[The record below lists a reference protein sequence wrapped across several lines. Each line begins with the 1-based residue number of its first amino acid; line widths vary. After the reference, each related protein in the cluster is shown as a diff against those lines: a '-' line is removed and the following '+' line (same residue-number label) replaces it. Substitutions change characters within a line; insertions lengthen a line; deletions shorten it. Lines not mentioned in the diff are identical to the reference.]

1 VRIAA
6 ESFDAADSLALCAAQ
21 QADIQARYDFR
32 DTEPGVKP
40 SAADITVFLVA
51 RDDDG
56 TPLGCGALRG
66 LDGGVV
72 ELKRMYTV
80 PAARGRGV
88 GRAVLEALEAEARAR
103 GFTLAR
109 LETGDLLPE
118 AHRLYARAGY
128 QPIPCWGA
136 YANSDISLCFER
148 PLSAP
153 EPATGP
159 G

>member
-6 ESFDAADSLALCAAQ
+6 EPFDSPEAVALCEAQ
-21 QADIQARYDFR
+21 QADVRARYGSR

-40 SAADITVFLVA
+40 SAADVTVFLVA
-51 RDDDG
+51 RADDG
-56 TPLGCGALRG
+56 TPLGCGALRDLG
-66 LDGGVV
+66 GGVA

-88 GRAVLEALEAEARAR
+88 GRAVLAALEDEARRR
-103 GFTLAR
+103 GFRLAR
-109 LETGDLLPE
+109 LETGDRLPE

-136 YANSDISLCFER
+136 YAGSAISLCLER
-148 PLSAP
+148 AL
-153 EPATGP
+153 
-159 G
+159 

>member
-6 ESFDAADSLALCAAQ
+6 EPFDSPDALALCDAQ
-21 QADIQARYDFR
+21 QADIRARYGER

-56 TPLGCGALRG
+56 TPLGCGALRA
-66 LDGGVV
+66 LPTPGVV

-88 GRAVLEALEAEARAR
+88 GRAVLDALEAEARRR

-109 LETGDLLPE
+109 LETGDRLPE

-128 QPIPCWGA
+128 TPIPCWGA
-136 YANSDISLCFER
+136 YAGSAISLCFER
-148 PLSAP
+148 AL
-153 EPATGP
+153 
-159 G
+159 

>member
-1 VRIAA
+1 MRIAA
-6 ESFDAADSLALCAAQ
+6 EPFDSPDAVALCDAQ
-21 QADIQARYDFR
+21 QADIRARYGFR

-40 SAADITVFLVA
+40 SAADVTVFLVA

-88 GRAVLEALEAEARAR
+88 GRAVLTALEDEARAR

-109 LETGDLLPE
+109 LETGDRLPE

-128 QPIPCWGA
+128 APIPCWGA
-136 YANSDISLCFER
+136 YASSAISLCLER
-148 PLSAP
+148 VL
-153 EPATGP
+153 
-159 G
+159 

>member
-1 VRIAA
+1 MRIAA
-6 ESFDAADSLALCAAQ
+6 EPFDAPDGLALCAAQ
-21 QADIQARYDFR
+21 QADIRSRYGER

-66 LDGGVV
+66 LDAPGVV

-88 GRAVLEALEAEARAR
+88 GRAVLEALEAEARRR

-128 QPIPCWGA
+128 TRIPCWGA
-136 YANSDISLCFER
+136 YASSAISLCFER
-148 PLSAP
+148 RL
-153 EPATGP
+153 
-159 G
+159 

>member
-6 ESFDAADSLALCAAQ
+6 EPFHSPDAVALCDAQ
-21 QADIQARYDFR
+21 QADIRARYGSR

-51 RDDDG
+51 RDADG
-56 TPLGCGALRG
+56 TPVGCGALRG

-80 PAARGRGV
+80 PGARGRGD
-88 GRAVLEALEAEARAR
+88 GRAMLEALEAEARAR

-109 LETGDLLPE
+109 LETGDQLPE

-128 QPIPCWGA
+128 RPIPCWGA
-136 YANSDISLCFER
+136 YAASTISLCLER
-148 PLSAP
+148 RL
-153 EPATGP
+153 
-159 G
+159 

>member
-6 ESFDAADSLALCAAQ
+6 EPFHSPDAVALCDAQ
-21 QADIQARYDFR
+21 QADIRARYGLR

-66 LDGGVV
+66 LGDGVV

-88 GRAVLEALEAEARAR
+88 GRAVLTALEDEARAR

-109 LETGDLLPE
+109 LETGDRLPE
-118 AHRLYARAGY
+118 AHRLYVRAGY
-128 QPIPCWGA
+128 APIPCWGA
-136 YANSDISLCFER
+136 YASSAISLCFER
-148 PLSAP
+148 AL
-153 EPATGP
+153 
-159 G
+159 

>member
-6 ESFDAADSLALCAAQ
+6 EPFHSPDAVALCDAQ
-21 QADIQARYDFR
+21 RAEVRTRYDER

-56 TPLGCGALRG
+56 TPIACGALRD
-66 LDGGVV
+66 LDGAVV

-88 GRAVLEALEAEARAR
+88 GRAILAALEAEARTR

-118 AHRLYARAGY
+118 AHRLYASAGY
-128 QPIPCWGA
+128 TPIPCWGA
-136 YANSDISLCFER
+136 YASSDISLCFER
-148 PLSAP
+148 RL
-153 EPATGP
+153 
-159 G
+159 

>member
-6 ESFDAADSLALCAAQ
+6 EPFHSPDAVALCAAQ
-21 QADIQARYDFR
+21 QADIQARYGFR

-51 RDDDG
+51 RDEDG
-56 TPLGCGALRG
+56 TPLGCGALRALG
-66 LDGGVV
+66 GGVV

-88 GRAVLEALEAEARAR
+88 GRAVLAALEDEARAR

-109 LETGDLLPE
+109 LETGDRLPE

-128 QPIPCWGA
+128 RPIPCWGA
-136 YANSDISLCFER
+136 YASSAISLCFER
-148 PLSAP
+148 AL
-153 EPATGP
+153 
-159 G
+159 